1 MLGRSG
7 LRVSELCLGTAT
19 FGGRSGGASKE
30 ESARIFEAFTEAGGN
45 FVDTSNRY
53 GRGTSEEYVGEFA
66 ASARERFVL
75 ATKYT
80 LSTRGE
86 DPNASGNHRKNLVQ
100 ALEASLK
107 RLRTDYVDLCLVHAW
122 DFTVPVEELMRA
134 LDDAVRA
141 GKVLHVGIS
150 NAPAWV
156 ISRANTLAELRGWT
170 PFANVQVEYSLVQRE
185 PERELLPMARDLGIG
200 ITAYSPL
207 GAGWLAGE
215 RGADPD
221 GRPPEGASRLS
232 RIGTEADERNA
243 RIAAEVRRL
252 AEAFR
257 RDSLPVQRMWGAD
270 QLRDVIGDLGYS
282 DLEALLA
289 AIGEHHVSARSVAQ
303 RVLAWIRQR
312 PDGII
317 PIVGAQNEHQLKENL
332 ACLDLRLSVEQLKR
346 LDEMSKIE
354 PGYPHDLLAREDT
367 RERVYGDLRDR
378 LDLNP

>member
-1 MLGRSG
+1 VRYRLLGRSG

-19 FGGRSGGASKE
+19 FGGRSGGVSRE

-107 RLRTDYVDLCLVHAW
+107 RLRTDYVDLYLVHAW

-156 ISRANTLAELRGWT
+156 TSRANTLAELRGWT
-170 PFANVQVEYSLVQRE
+170 PFVNVQVEYSLVQRE

-200 ITAYSPL
+200 VTAYSPL
-207 GAGWLAGE
+207 GAGWLAGK

-221 GRPPEGASRLS
+221 RRPPEGASRLS

-243 RIAAEVRRL
+243 RIAAEVYRL
-252 AEAFR
+252 A
-257 RDSLPVQRMWGAD
+257 
-270 QLRDVIGDLGYS
+270 
-282 DLEALLA
+282 
-289 AIGEHHVSARSVAQ
+289 GEVDRPASHVA
-303 RVLAWIRQR
+303 LAWIRQR

-317 PIVGAQNEHQLKENL
+317 PIVGAQNEHQIKENL
-332 ACLDLRLSVEQLKR
+332 ACLDLRLSAEQLER

-367 RERVYGDLRDR
+367 RARVYGDLRNR
-378 LDLNP
+378 LDLSP

>member
-1 MLGRSG
+1 VRYRLLGRSG

-19 FGGRSGGASKE
+19 FGGRSGGVSRE
-30 ESARIFEAFTEAGGN
+30 ESARIFEAFAEAGGN

-75 ATKYT
+75 TTKYT
-80 LSTRGE
+80 LTTRGE
-86 DPNASGNHRKNLVQ
+86 DPNASGNHRKSLVQ
-100 ALEASLK
+100 ALEASLR
-107 RLRTDYVDLCLVHAW
+107 RLRTDYVDLYLVHAW
-122 DFTVPVEELMRA
+122 DFTVSVVELMRA

-170 PFANVQVEYSLVQRE
+170 PFVNVQVEYSLVQRE
-185 PERELLPMARDLGIG
+185 SERELLPMARDLGIG
-200 ITAYSPL
+200 LTAYSPL

-221 GRPPEGASRLS
+221 ARPPEGASRLS

-243 RIAAEVRRL
+243 RIAAEVHRL
-252 AEAFR
+252 AKEVDR
-257 RDSLPVQRMWGAD
+257 PV
-270 QLRDVIGDLGYS
+270 S
-282 DLEALLA
+282 
-289 AIGEHHVSARSVAQ
+289 HVA
-303 RVLAWIRQR
+303 LAWIRQR

-317 PIVGAQNEHQLKENL
+317 PIVGAQNEHQIKENL
-332 ACLDLRLSVEQLKR
+332 ACLNLRLSEEQLER
-346 LDEMSKIE
+346 LDDMSKIE

-378 LDLNP
+378 LDLSP